1 MPRLARCSAS
11 TARIS
16 ACVVTSSAVVGS
28 SQMSRRGELVS
39 APAIMTRCSI
49 PPESSCGYW
58 RRCSSGRGIRTD
70 SSSDEATALASAVE
84 RCSHNRIV
92 SVRWSPTVRIGLMP
106 ARGSWKIIDA
116 LVRRRS
122 SSSLRLASSTDRP
135 SSCTEPPVRALAGSN
150 PSTERAVSDLP
161 EPDSPTRPTV
171 SPSATVRLMPSS
183 SLAPFGRSSVSSEMS
198 RSVMR
203 GSLRRCGLRVLR
215 RSRSRR
221 RPRSPPRSRGRSREG
236 SSRPSRPPGPR

>member
-1 MPRLARCSAS
+1 MNSMPMPRLARCSAS

-39 APAIMTRCSI
+39 APAIMTRCSM
-49 PPESSCGYW
+49 PPDSSCGYW
-58 RRCSSGRGIRTD
+58 RRCSSGRGIRTAA
-70 SSSDEATALASAVE
+70 SSDEATALASAAE
-84 RCSHNRIV
+84 RFSHSRIV

-135 SSCTEPPVRALAGSN
+135 SRCTEPPVAGAGRKQPEHRASGERLARARLAHEPDRLALGDREADAVEQ
-150 PSTERAVSDLP
+150 PRAVGQVERQLGDVEECHAGIPPPMRS
-161 EPDSPTRPTV
+161 E
-171 SPSATVRLMPSS
+171 SS
-183 SLAPFGRSSVSSEMS
+183 SPITFTATTTITTAIAGTIAGRK
-198 RSVMR
+198 
-203 GSLRRCGLRVLR
+203 
-215 RSRSRR
+215 
-221 RPRSPPRSRGRSREG
+221 
-236 SSRPSRPPGPR
+236 